1 MNWLVR
7 RLDHLGSAAA
17 GGVGGLGFSQ
27 APAFTHAYL
36 QRLGGH
42 IDEARRTIDK
52 LAAGDILPWLGGEGR
67 EQAVVELSLR
77 LTELERFRQVLLD
90 SPAILRPFTLLR
102 HADWSIARGAADA
115 FVPAIPVA
123 PASIVWTL
131 VGVVSWP
138 RWPGTRRR
146 FLSEPPARRAP
157 EAHQT
162 PRTAAWLHRN
172 NHRNPGER
180 QANPADPPQT
190 HRLLEHPPREQHDEG
205 DGRFVEHRGHR
216 GRRQPVAPKPQQHR

>member
-1 MNWLVR
+1 MNWIAR

-67 EQAVVELSLR
+67 EQAVAELTLR
-77 LTELERFRQVLLD
+77 LSELERFQQVLLD
-90 SPAILRPFTLLR
+90 SPAILRPFTLVR
-102 HADWSIARGAADA
+102 HADWSIARGAAEA
-115 FVPAIPVA
+115 FVPAIPID

-131 VGVVSWP
+131 IGVILAALAWDA
-138 RWPGTRRR
+138 TRIPFWAAGKAR
-146 FLSEPPARRAP
+146 ARR
-157 EAHQT
+157 EA
-162 PRTAAWLHRN
+162 
-172 NHRNPGER
+172 R
-180 QANPADPPQT
+180 QAAAQQSPKTRQKS
-190 HRLLEHPPREQHDEG
+190 G
-205 DGRFVEHRGHR
+205 K
-216 GRRQPVAPKPQQHR
+216 RRQPAGDSAASRGTSA

>member
-1 MNWLVR
+1 VSWLSR

-52 LAAGDILPWLGGEGR
+52 LAAGDILPWLGGDGR
-67 EQAVVELSLR
+67 EQAVAELTLR
-77 LTELERFRQVLLD
+77 LAELERFQQVLLD

-102 HADWSIARGAADA
+102 HADWSIARGAAQA
-115 FVPAIPVA
+115 FVPSVPID

-131 VGVVSWP
+131 IGVILAAIAWDTTKIPFWTARKV
-138 RWPGTRRR
+138 R
-146 FLSEPPARRAP
+146 ARR
-157 EAHQT
+157 EAKAGNGD
-162 PRTAAWLHRN
+162 TATLQRS
-172 NHRNPGER
+172 
-180 QANPADPPQT
+180 
-190 HRLLEHPPREQHDEG
+190 
-205 DGRFVEHRGHR
+205 
-216 GRRQPVAPKPQQHR
+216 PKPRQKSGKHRRPAGGSSAP

>member
-1 MNWLVR
+1 MSWLAR

-52 LAAGDILPWLGGEGR
+52 LAAGDILPWLGGDGR
-67 EQAVVELSLR
+67 EQAVAELTVR
-77 LTELERFRQVLLD
+77 LAQLERLQQVLLD
-90 SPAILRPFTLLR
+90 SPAILRPFSLLR

-115 FVPAIPVA
+115 FVPAVPID

-131 VGVVSWP
+131 IGVILAALAWDATKIP
-138 RWPGTRRR
+138 FWAAGKTR
-146 FLSEPPARRAP
+146 ARR
-157 EAHQT
+157 EA
-162 PRTAAWLHRN
+162 
-172 NHRNPGER
+172 R
-180 QANPADPPQT
+180 QAASRPS
-190 HRLLEHPPREQHDEG
+190 
-205 DGRFVEHRGHR
+205 
-216 GRRQPVAPKPQQHR
+216 PKPRQKSGKPRRPAGDLSASRETSD